1 MRAEVELFPRYDA
14 TINHAA
20 EAGLMREALE
30 ADLGEAWQFDEI
42 PVPIMASEDFSYY
55 LKEIPG
61 AFALIG
67 ADDGNGHHEPCHS
80 PRYDFNDRLLP
91 VVTRIYARLAG
102 APLPDQ
108 STLTED

>member
-1 MRAEVELFPRYDA
+1 
-14 TINHAA
+14 
-20 EAGLMREALE
+20 MREAIA
-30 ADLGEAWQFDEI
+30 ADLGADWRDESL

-67 ADDGNGHHEPCHS
+67 ADDGEGHHEPCHS

-91 VVTRIYARLAG
+91 IVTRIYARLAG
-102 APLPDQ
+102 APLPSSPTAEQD
-108 STLTED
+108 